1 MPYFFQQAFATAGD
15 KSAIPVAVQP
25 DGSVSY
31 NQGFGFDYS
40 RDKTTDSLAKDVPRE
55 ATNQLFFAITD
66 NLNTWQLNAA
76 PLFVEA
82 ADNGGTPV
90 SYRRGAMVT
99 WRASPGDPYRTYI
112 ARADGVTSTPATGAD
127 WQLFAFEFAPNADTT
142 STNLLVSPAYVAA
155 QLAGLSL
162 TVPAAST
169 TAAGI
174 TRYATNA
181 ETIAGTIANRSVT
194 VTGLAAAA
202 LDLGWAR
209 AASTTQ
215 SGRVQLADP
224 TALPISFAATDRA
237 VSPAWVG
244 AAIPEATTSAVG
256 RVRLATLAEANAQ
269 SLGTVAVPPNALTG
283 YARLDEN
290 VNFSLVQSSG
300 GFRRTSSL
308 KVKCDMAANPYGLDD
323 VRRIATAVGRYRQDY
338 VADRGRKHVFLLA
351 EQLAEIIPEAVTP
364 DGAEYRGER
373 VPTVN
378 YDMLVPVLVK
388 ALQEERDRRLAG
400 TLVAGGLAL
409 CALVAAVAALIAGG

>member
-1 MPYFFQQAFATAGD
+1 MPYFFQQAFASAGD

-40 RDKTTDSLAKDVPRE
+40 RDKSVDPLAKDVPRE

-76 PLFVEA
+76 PLFVEPA
-82 ADNGGTPV
+82 ENGGVPV

-99 WRASPGDPYRTYI
+99 WRASPGDPYRTYLCLT
-112 ARADGVTSTPATGAD
+112 DGATSTPATAAD
-127 WQLFAFEFAPNADTT
+127 WQQHVFQAALNADTT
-142 STNLLVSPAYVAA
+142 STDRLVTPAYVTAR
-155 QLAGLSL
+155 LAGLSL

-169 TAAGI
+169 TQAGI
-174 TRYATNA
+174 SEYATDA
-181 ETIAGTIANRSVT
+181 ETIAGVIADRSVT
-194 VTGLAAAA
+194 VTGLAATA
-202 LDLGWAR
+202 LSLGWAR
-209 AASTTQ
+209 AATTSV
-215 SGRVQLADP
+215 SGRVQLADNSV
-224 TALPISFAATDRA
+224 TAAFSAADRA
-237 VSPAWVG
+237 VTPAG
-244 AAIPEATTSAVG
+244 LGFAIPAATTSAVG

-283 YARLDEN
+283 YARLNQN
-290 VNFSLVQSSG
+290 VSFTLAQSSA
-300 GFRRTSSL
+300 GFDVTSSR
-308 KVKCDMAANPYGLDD
+308 KVKCDLTANPYGLDD